1 LRLAVSKVAGNT
13 DDARR
18 TGMAAWGERWWGI
31 SGIVFVV
38 LFLIG
43 FGAVGNSGD
52 TGAEVLAFFD
62 ENRVQTIVAF
72 FVLLASAVAYV
83 WFVAAVRSVLARAEP
98 EPRGLTGLG
107 FGAGLVTATLLIVGA
122 APLAALS
129 DTAGDAE
136 AGIADA
142 FYLVGSL
149 SYPLLTGG
157 IGVSSLLALAV
168 GIVALR
174 TRVLPRW
181 LGLVSVVAAPFI
193 LVAVLFLPIFVFL
206 AWVAVVSVVLL
217 MQPQASAAP
226 AAAAP

>member
-1 LRLAVSKVAGNT
+1 
-13 DDARR
+13 
-18 TGMAAWGERWWGI
+18 MATRGERWWGI

-43 FGAVGNSGD
+43 FALVGNSGD

-129 DTAGDAE
+129 DTAGADA
-136 AGIADA
+136 GTADA